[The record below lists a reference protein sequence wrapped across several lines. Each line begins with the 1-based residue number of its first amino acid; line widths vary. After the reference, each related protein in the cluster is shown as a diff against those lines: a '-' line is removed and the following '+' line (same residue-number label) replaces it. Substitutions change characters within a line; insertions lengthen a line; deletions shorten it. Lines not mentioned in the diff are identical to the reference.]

1 MSQATKEN
9 AIDKLDNIGL
19 NIMYPD
25 KWYMDCIPDVTEC
38 KTLVEFVIKAQ
49 KGLFNLKSHLIGTSD
64 VFSHQ
69 ICTAHFDLTFVNA
82 LYSPN
87 HNVILIYPALFLPP
101 LVPENV
107 SEAYE
112 YAAFTTIGHELT
124 HAFDDSGA
132 QYDKYGNK
140 NNWWTVAD
148 KMEFE
153 ERQKLLVD
161 CYNHLEGAPDILPGK
176 YANGTVTLEEN
187 IADLGGLNIALDAYT
202 EYLQEQGYFGSVL
215 EDQQRKFFESY
226 ADIWSCKYGEE
237 YIKDRM
243 DGKRPDSHAL
253 PQERINGVVMNMDI
267 WYKLYNVTR
276 ENKLY
281 LPPEKR
287 TRIW

>member
-1 MSQATKEN
+1 MRNTKELQDALRNRIRNVEWMSQATKEN

-87 HNVILIYPALFLPP
+87 HNV
-101 LVPENV
+101 
-107 SEAYE
+107 
-112 YAAFTTIGHELT
+112 
-124 HAFDDSGA
+124 
-132 QYDKYGNK
+132 
-140 NNWWTVAD
+140 
-148 KMEFE
+148 
-153 ERQKLLVD
+153 
-161 CYNHLEGAPDILPGK
+161 
-176 YANGTVTLEEN
+176 
-187 IADLGGLNIALDAYT
+187 
-202 EYLQEQGYFGSVL
+202 
-215 EDQQRKFFESY
+215 
-226 ADIWSCKYGEE
+226 
-237 YIKDRM
+237 
-243 DGKRPDSHAL
+243 
-253 PQERINGVVMNMDI
+253 
-267 WYKLYNVTR
+267 TR